1 MFHLLYNEGGDALR
15 AKMWFPKQQR
25 LDIYVNG
32 MFMNP
37 NNLDFESESYNLL
50 PPGGEYIPALTEPQG
65 SNYFDPNTGH
75 LYLIVKGPST
85 IEVKTQP
92 IVVLKLGMTV
102 PIENFFESNV
112 VGNLAGLL
120 GIDPSN
126 IRVTNIV
133 REGSVSGRKKRE
145 EGDIIGV
152 EFAIGPPPVETLGAE
167 FIPPEHEGI
176 TATTPDTSGTT
187 VNPLYTTAAPVVEA
201 TTEWVAPEGYL
212 DFEALAAVSANL
224 VNSFQ
229 TGTLDLNIEGANIT
243 GLGLEAPIAPPQ
255 EPPTHRPEDPNLS
268 TGLTWAEQ
276 VALNNSAL
284 LEEYEPKAFDVPEDL
299 AVSDEVEDAAEMR
312 VLANPVRIYARDENG
327 GMISELGDITD
338 PWLCTVSVLSGPGG
352 TVMGTT
358 TVEFTGGIATFNDIY
373 IGQAGDD
380 YVLQFE
386 VSYPVTTVAPATSL
400 PFNVAGRPLGIQ
412 FTEEAPLVAQNSTFS
427 VTATI
432 WDDALDQAAEPSV
445 LAAHSWDCSIALV
458 NGTLNGTTEI
468 VVGPGDNMATFDDI
482 MVEEAGLSYDLEVT
496 CVSSDGGIYLT
507 AQSQPFHVHDYPEV
521 GMLRETDVR
530 FTFNGPL
537 KKVEGILSN
546 FNSAMGTVTC
556 KGCPDGMT
564 DRKKRDTSSQ
574 PLDLDLCLTPLTE
587 DC

>member
-1 MFHLLYNEGGDALR
+1 MGE
-15 AKMWFPKQQR
+15 QQ
-25 LDIYVNG
+25 
-32 MFMNP
+32 
-37 NNLDFESESYNLL
+37 
-50 PPGGEYIPALTEPQG
+50 
-65 SNYFDPNTGH
+65 
-75 LYLIVKGPST
+75 
-85 IEVKTQP
+85 
-92 IVVLKLGMTV
+92 
-102 PIENFFESNV
+102 
-112 VGNLAGLL
+112 
-120 GIDPSN
+120 
-126 IRVTNIV
+126 
-133 REGSVSGRKKRE
+133 
-145 EGDIIGV
+145 
-152 EFAIGPPPVETLGAE
+152 
-167 FIPPEHEGI
+167 
-176 TATTPDTSGTT
+176 
-187 VNPLYTTAAPVVEA
+187 
-201 TTEWVAPEGYL
+201 
-212 DFEALAAVSANL
+212 
-224 VNSFQ
+224 
-229 TGTLDLNIEGANIT
+229 
-243 GLGLEAPIAPPQ
+243 
-255 EPPTHRPEDPNLS
+255 
-268 TGLTWAEQ
+268 
-276 VALNNSAL
+276 ALNNSAL

-299 AVSDEVEDAAEMR
+299 AVSDEPEDAAEMR
-312 VLANPVRIYARDENG
+312 VLANPVRVYARDENG

-358 TVEFTGGIATFNDIY
+358 TVEFTGGIATFDDIY

-386 VSYPVTTVAPATSL
+386 VSYPVTTVAP
-400 PFNVAGRPLGIQ
+400 
-412 FTEEAPLVAQNSTFS
+412 
-427 VTATI
+427 TI

-521 GMLRETDVR
+521 GMLRETDIK
-530 FTFNGPL
+530 FTFKGPL

-564 DRKKRDTSSQ
+564 GRKKRDTSSQ

>member
-1 MFHLLYNEGGDALR
+1 MLLETLQVRSHCDKTDYRSSDQFATS
-15 AKMWFPKQQR
+15 
-25 LDIYVNG
+25 
-32 MFMNP
+32 
-37 NNLDFESESYNLL
+37 SEIS
-50 PPGGEYIPALTEPQG
+50 IFT
-65 SNYFDPNTGH
+65 
-75 LYLIVKGPST
+75 
-85 IEVKTQP
+85 
-92 IVVLKLGMTV
+92 
-102 PIENFFESNV
+102 
-112 VGNLAGLL
+112 GLL
-120 GIDPSN
+120 GIDPAN

-133 REGSVSGRKKRE
+133 REGSVSGRKKRA

-152 EFAIGPPPVETLGAE
+152 EFAIGPPPAETLGDE
-167 FIPPEHEGI
+167 FFPEDYSY
-176 TATTPDTSGTT
+176 TTPDTSGTT
-187 VNPLYTTAAPVVEA
+187 ENPAYTTGEPATEYP
-201 TTEWVAPEGYL
+201 TTEWVPPAGHM
-212 DFEALAAVSANL
+212 DFDALAAVSANL

-229 TGTLDLNIEGANIT
+229 TGTFDLGIEGANIT
-243 GLGLEAPIAPPQ
+243 GLGLEAPIQPPEAPP
-255 EPPTHRPEDPNLS
+255 PYTSPEDRNQV
-268 TGLTWAEQ
+268 TELTFAEQ
-276 VALNNSAL
+276 QALNNSAL

-312 VLANPVRIYARDENG
+312 VLANPVRVYARDENG

-358 TVEFTGGIATFNDIY
+358 TVEFTGGIATFDDIY

-400 PFNVAGRPLGIQ
+400 PFNVAGRPLGLQ

-530 FTFNGPL
+530 FTFKGPL

-564 DRKKRDTSSQ
+564 GRKKRDTSSQ